1 MIKSTTD
8 SIIDLMEQEVD
19 FYSKHENPIWSED
32 MNTGFK
38 AGLGYALQ
46 MIKKSKTILDNGE

>member
-8 SIIDLMEQEVD
+8 SIINLIEQEVG

-38 AGLGYALQ
+38 VGLNYALQ
-46 MIKKSKTILDNGE
+46 MIKKSKRILDEEE

>member
-38 AGLGYALQ
+38 AGLSYTLQ
-46 MIKKSKTILDNGE
+46 MIKKSKAVLDGEE